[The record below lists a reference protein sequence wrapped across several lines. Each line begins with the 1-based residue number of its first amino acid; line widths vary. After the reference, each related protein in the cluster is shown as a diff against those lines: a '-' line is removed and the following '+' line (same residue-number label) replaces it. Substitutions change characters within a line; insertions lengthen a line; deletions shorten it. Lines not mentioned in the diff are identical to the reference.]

1 MPPPPAC
8 NWVLLWRLLIDCP
21 ITPKPQSSQT
31 TDPSFLCFGAGE
43 TVVLGGRCTGV
54 FVEFAPSIP
63 NPPFPRTATTEQPQH
78 HYREEGDAR
87 FALACQLPY
96 QAWRAV
102 CRVFLRQWGSLGGKC
117 DPEQLGSFDRG
128 RPSCSTRV
136 GKLGPSRFRFHSG
149 NAQHPASEAVSPLSV
164 SHGEASLKSTF
175 SYNTSPPAGPTQRR
189 SVPRPQAKA
198 KQFNPRAVQ
207 TIRYQHQA

>member
-1 MPPPPAC
+1 MSALDMATLEVAGVTMFIMALIVRFGVFSRSISQHPEMEWAEDRKIQAS
-8 NWVLLWRLLIDCP
+8 VLSKAP
-21 ITPKPQSSQT
+21 G
-31 TDPSFLCFGAGE
+31 FGAGE
-43 TVVLGGRCTGV
+43 MVVLGGCPLHWSVCGV
-54 FVEFAPSIP
+54 RTKHPELTLS
-63 NPPFPRTATTEQPQH
+63 PRMATTEQPQH
-78 HYREEGDAR
+78 HYREEGGSGEVWG
-87 FALACQLPY
+87 
-96 QAWRAV
+96 WR
-102 CRVFLRQWGSLGGKC
+102 KC

-164 SHGEASLKSTF
+164 SHGEASLNSTF

-207 TIRYQHQA
+207 TIGYQHQA